1 MGEIDF
7 ILTNAQHGALTAQTV
22 EGLLARSRCPRPSK
36 VQETTESHSKRCPET
51 HPAQCR
57 PGKHSR
63 TLQSFRGQGTGSER
77 KIRRRKWKE
86 STTCVGST
94 RCDTWSRRRAT
105 SRDIVERD
113 AESKQNRRV
122 AGPSIW

>member
-1 MGEIDF
+1 MFKNPQTNIRGGDKVIFPEF
-7 ILTNAQHGALTAQTV
+7 LTSV
-22 EGLLARSRCPRPSK
+22 
-36 VQETTESHSKRCPET
+36 CPET

-122 AGPSIW
+122 A